1 MSCDLEVTNESA
13 HCWERNF
20 QPYNIMLIDQAW
32 GQDGWIS
39 GTIFAFLWTEK
50 LRSIERQK
58 RKSQTSSIDDE
69 QSLSFSDLVR
79 GVHAIASG
87 EAARREK
94 RGRQTEEKKER
105 LPTWP
110 EQIKYYWSILVN
122 KGFIIWPKRS
132 LFLRDHRGKSRTS
145 NWRLAYLAHSGG
157 QSEHRFLLHSPAH
170 GFSHK
175 IIDIINKFIFESHC
189 TSSITILDTGCTLVI
204 NVGG

>member
-13 HCWERNF
+13 RCWERNF
-20 QPYNIMLIDQAW
+20 HPYNLMLIDQAW

-58 RKSQTSSIDDE
+58 RTSEISSIDYE

-87 EAARREK
+87 EAARRDI

-122 KGFIIWPKRS
+122 RGFIIWPKRS
-132 LFLRDHRGKSRTS
+132 FFLRDHRGKSRPS
-145 NWRLAYLAHSGG
+145 NLFLNLIVPPPSQSWTLAVH
-157 QSEHRFLLHSPAH
+157 
-170 GFSHK
+170 
-175 IIDIINKFIFESHC
+175 
-189 TSSITILDTGCTLVI
+189 
-204 NVGG
+204 

>member
-1 MSCDLEVTNESA
+1 MSCGIEVTNESTR
-13 HCWERNF
+13 CWERNF

-58 RKSQTSSIDDE
+58 RTSQISSIDYE

-87 EAARREK
+87 EAARRDK

-110 EQIKYYWSILVN
+110 EQIKYYWSIKDLQ
-122 KGFIIWPKRS
+122 F
-132 LFLRDHRGKSRTS
+132 
-145 NWRLAYLAHSGG
+145 G
-157 QSEHRFLLHSPAH
+157 QKQASSCEITAGYPAQATEVGAILPTRVANQNT
-170 GFSHK
+170 GFS
-175 IIDIINKFIFESHC
+175 C
-189 TSSITILDTGCTLVI
+189 TRLLRNLAIK
-204 NVGG
+204 

>member
-1 MSCDLEVTNESA
+1 MRARTVGKEISSHITSCLLTKREVKMA
-13 HCWERNF
+13 GYR
-20 QPYNIMLIDQAW
+20 AR
-32 GQDGWIS
+32 
-39 GTIFAFLWTEK
+39 FL

-58 RKSQTSSIDDE
+58 RKSQTSSIDYE

-132 LFLRDHRGKSRTS
+132 LFLRDHRLKSRTS
-145 NWRLAYLAHSGG
+145 N
-157 QSEHRFLLHSPAH
+157 
-170 GFSHK
+170 
-175 IIDIINKFIFESHC
+175 
-189 TSSITILDTGCTLVI
+189 
-204 NVGG
+204 

>member
-1 MSCDLEVTNESA
+1 MSCGIEVTNESA
-13 HCWERNF
+13 RCWERNF

-58 RKSQTSSIDDE
+58 RTSQISSIDYE